1 MRYLVVVEKTEAG
14 YSAHCPDVDGCV
26 ATGRTPA
33 EVEEQI
39 GRVLEFHLCGLRHR
53 ADEVPSPSAY
63 ARYVDIGAGVR
74 VAQR

>member
-1 MRYLVVVEKTEAG
+1 MVVEKTQAG
-14 YSAHCPDVDGCV
+14 YSAHCPDVEGCV
-26 ATGRTPA
+26 AAGRTRA

-53 ADEVPSPSAY
+53 ADKVPGPNAY

-74 VAQR
+74 AAQR